1 MWVLMWGRPAILLVF
16 RITLLLEKDTTE
28 IDFIRENTLFE
39 LRKKNK
45 SWYKVLIFLI
55 SPSPQK

>member
-28 IDFIRENTLFE
+28 IDFNLLEKILF
-39 LRKKNK
+39 L
-45 SWYKVLIFLI
+45 S
-55 SPSPQK
+55 

>member
-1 MWVLMWGRPAILLVF
+1 MWGRPAILLVF